1 VTSFESSASV
11 PAGTLDTFVQT
22 SDAITSPHLWGP
34 SSPYLYKVYTEVY
47 SAAALTDNF
56 SSPLGIRTVRW
67 DKDNGFFINGQH
79 LWLRGVNA
87 HQDHAGWGDATTN
100 SGHSGT

>member
-1 VTSFESSASV
+1 
-11 PAGTLDTFVQT
+11 
-22 SDAITSPHLWGP
+22 
-34 SSPYLYKVYTEVY
+34 VY
-47 SAAALTDNF
+47 SGTALVDNF

-100 SGHSGT
+100 SGPFRDVKLIKDCGMNFIRGSHYPHHPAFSDACDMERQRLSY